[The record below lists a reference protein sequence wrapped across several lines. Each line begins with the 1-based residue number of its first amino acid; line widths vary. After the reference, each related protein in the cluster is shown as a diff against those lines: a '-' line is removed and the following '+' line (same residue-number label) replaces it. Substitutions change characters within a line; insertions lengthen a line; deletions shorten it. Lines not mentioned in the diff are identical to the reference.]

1 LWRFS
6 IGKIPRK
13 KRIKRIHI
21 GEKRSSFPVSRV
33 CEEKKKENHSRIIG
47 WVLSANLC
55 SHYKG
60 CIYNTFH
67 YLPFLPAFQLLS
79 PTSGR
84 RYEPS
89 PLLQWKIAHKS
100 NNMLPNC
107 YKDCF
112 LFYFVQLFQLIEK
125 RKGFFLR
132 IKMKKKVKNNFREI
146 KNGEKL
152 KPKWKQ

>member
-1 LWRFS
+1 M
-6 IGKIPRK
+6 GKIPRK

-55 SHYKG
+55 SDYKG
-60 CIYNTFH
+60 IRNLITTSIYSIEIKNKGAFTTHFTTFRF
-67 YLPFLPAFQLLS
+67 YLPSSYCLQGLVGDMNHLLFFN
-79 PTSGR
+79 GK
-84 RYEPS
+84 
-89 PLLQWKIAHKS
+89 LLIKS

-112 LFYFVQLFQLIEK
+112 LFYFVQLFQLI
-125 RKGFFLR
+125 G
-132 IKMKKKVKNNFREI
+132 
-146 KNGEKL
+146 
-152 KPKWKQ
+152 